1 MEKCKT
7 KLVPKLVAKQNKF
20 TKKIIDKIHK
30 SRIKEE
36 LGQEKKA
43 DLEKQIQI
51 IKKNTKRDNARLVK
65 QFTNAYCNPGCKGT
79 LFQED
84 DFDVESFVKENI
96 CKKDPACDAKHF
108 VKLFK
113 KQRKIFTKNRK
124 RILTDDSF
132 FYAFVNKTKKAKLI
146 KDGALS
152 GCALTNLS

>member
-7 KLVPKLVAKQNKF
+7 KLVPKLVANQNNF
-20 TKKIIDKIHK
+20 TKKF
-30 SRIKEE
+30 IKEK
-36 LGQEKKA
+36 LSQEKKTN
-43 DLEKQIQI
+43 L
-51 IKKNTKRDNARLVK
+51 KKDTKKDNARLVK

-84 DFDVESFVKENI
+84 DFDVETFVNENI
-96 CKKDPACDAKHF
+96 CKKDPTCDAKNF

-132 FYAFVNKTKKAKLI
+132 YYAFVNKTKKAKLI

-152 GCALTNLS
+152 GCALTSLV

>member
-7 KLVPKLVAKQNKF
+7 KLVPKLVANQNNF
-20 TKKIIDKIHK
+20 TKKFIDKIYK
-30 SRIKEE
+30 RRIKEE
-36 LGQEKKA
+36 LSQEKKTN
-43 DLEKQIQI
+43 LKKE
-51 IKKNTKRDNARLVK
+51 IKKNTKNDNARLAK

-79 LFQED
+79 IFQED
-84 DFDVESFVKENI
+84 DFDVETFVKENI
-96 CKKDPACDAKHF
+96 CKKDPTCDAKNF

-124 RILTDDSF
+124 RILTDDGF

-152 GCALTNLS
+152 GCALTSLA